1 MKKEL
6 NRMTL
11 MYKNG
16 IYTNMYA
23 IPKYTIQGVCEGYEI
38 FYAETVGRAKIQ
50 LKYQLNYAEE
60 PLLLVPHKIIEDK
73 NRICNEYEKKIQTE
87 KYGDLEKLQKKYS
100 DDDPFWDEF
109 FDLVSDEEK
118 EQVWYDLVM
127 EQVMDVIQDDI
138 EANGIEEENLPL
150 IRNRRVLE
158 L

>member
-1 MKKEL
+1 MKREL
-6 NRMTL
+6 ERMTL

-16 IYTNMYA
+16 ISTNMYA
-23 IPKYTIQGVCEGYEI
+23 VPKYTINGNCEGYEI
-38 FYAETVGRAKIQ
+38 FYAETIGRAKIQ

-73 NRICNEYEKKIQTE
+73 SRICNEYEKKLQID
-87 KYGDLEKLQKKYS
+87 KYGDLDKLQKKYS

-118 EQVWYDLVM
+118 EKVWYDLVM
-127 EQVMDVIQDDI
+127 EQVLDVIQDDI